1 MMYEVNCD
9 SIKTTIQ
16 ADGLREAEY
25 KAYQQFGLDA
35 IGVSINSLEDDSFS
49 FTVCKESWKYVLKEY
64 FPSFSMNDVLNHLMV
79 VCYAW
84 LNFESETYEDYDG
97 KTISLCQDGLE
108 YISKNDKLSVEMD
121 RINFRW

>member
-16 ADGLREAEY
+16 ADSLREAEY

-49 FTVCKESWKYVLKEY
+49 FTVCKESWEYVLKEY
-64 FPSFSMNDVLNHLMV
+64 FPSFNMNDVLNHLMV

-97 KTISLCQDGLE
+97 KTTTLCEDGLE
-108 YISKNDKLSVEMD
+108 YISKK
-121 RINFRW
+121 R